1 MNIKN
6 KEQKRIKNITK
17 DNKKVI
23 ITKKTK
29 QRIKKTKDN
38 KIPVKY

>member
-23 ITKKTK
+23 IKKK
-29 QRIKKTKDN
+29 QNRENKKN
-38 KIPVKY
+38 QRQIL

>member
-23 ITKKTK
+23 ITKNLKY
-29 QRIKKTKDN
+29 RKK
-38 KIPVKY
+38 